1 MKGEERHGGTTFVE
15 YTFEET
21 YPDGSKHY
29 CGEHWPTLKQC
40 RTIMEVETKWLKEQI
55 KIHRDDEETLRL
67 RQSQLD
73 TIRIVQRTVTISDWE

>member
-1 MKGEERHGGTTFVE
+1 
-15 YTFEET
+15 
-21 YPDGSKHY
+21 
-29 CGEHWPTLKQC
+29 
-40 RTIMEVETKWLKEQI
+40 MEVETKWLKEQI